1 MSPVLFTVIYLLCVV
16 MCLAIGTMLAWQ
28 LWSVAI
34 GETAVESYDHEYYR
48 KVASSRGEVC
58 LETQLTPNLVLHL
71 SQTFQNSYD
80 LGFALFSASST
91 IVPPISLLQEIKE
104 PRALSQYWDR
114 WIVCTHSPL
123 PVL

>member
-58 LETQLTPNLVLHL
+58 LETQMPPNLVLHL

-80 LGFALFSASST
+80 LGFAL
-91 IVPPISLLQEIKE
+91 SLLVA
-104 PRALSQYWDR
+104 PSSLLSHFYRKSKNLELFLNIGIDG
-114 WIVCTHSPL
+114 
-123 PVL
+123 